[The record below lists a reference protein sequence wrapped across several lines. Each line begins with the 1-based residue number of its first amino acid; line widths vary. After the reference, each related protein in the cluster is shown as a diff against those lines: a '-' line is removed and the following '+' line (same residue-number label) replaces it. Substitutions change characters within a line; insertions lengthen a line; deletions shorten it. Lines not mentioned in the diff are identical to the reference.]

1 MVTLTAGETFS
12 VTVSA
17 DTAATVL
24 VQFAGMQS
32 RNITATAT
40 APGAFVA
47 SVDTTGWIP
56 GHYRWEAW
64 ATVASHR
71 GIVGSGEILIR
82 ESATTLAPGAEVR
95 SQARIAVAHI
105 EAMLAG
111 GATLE
116 AKRYKI
122 NNRELERHSIPEL
135 LQLLS
140 FWRRELGR
148 ESRRAAGVAALGQSI
163 AIRI

>member
-1 MVTLTAGETFS
+1 MVTITAGETFN

-17 DTAATVL
+17 DPAASVL

-32 RNITATAT
+32 PNVAATGTAGTFTASANT
-40 APGAFVA
+40 
-47 SVDTTGWIP
+47 SGWIP
-56 GHYRWEAW
+56 GHYIWEAW
-64 ATVASHR
+64 ATVAAHR
-71 GIVGSGEILIR
+71 ALVGTGDLLIR
-82 ESATTLAPGAEVR
+82 ESAATLAPGAEVR
-95 SQARIAVAHI
+95 TQARIAVAHI
-105 EAMLAG
+105 QAMLAG

-140 FWRRELGR
+140 FWRRELSR
-148 ESRRAAGVAALGQSI
+148 ESRRDSASLALGSSI
-163 AIRI
+163 AVRI